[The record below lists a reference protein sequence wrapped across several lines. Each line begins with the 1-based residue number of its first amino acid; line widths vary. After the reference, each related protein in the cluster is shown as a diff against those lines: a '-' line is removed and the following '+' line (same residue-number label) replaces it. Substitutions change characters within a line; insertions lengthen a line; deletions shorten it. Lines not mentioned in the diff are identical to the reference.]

1 LLTALF
7 SILVFIIDSPPVAA
21 CQTLFFIM
29 LFIFAK
35 IPAGKVFAQYRFMV
49 FLIAPVVILQ
59 TVFGGGLITGLMI
72 ACRIISLCVL
82 LPLLTMTT
90 STGDIAFGITRLGFN
105 YKTAY
110 IITSAF
116 NILPLFQEDAR
127 QLIDA
132 RRLRGY
138 VPRLS
143 RFTEFHGGKD
153 DSRTKTPC
161 TSVSSVVNS
170 FSMFGEYAKIAL
182 PLMIKAM
189 RRAAVVGLAM
199 DARAFGAYR
208 ARTWRAR
215 TWHTGTSPHE
225 AGMSAVDFTALA
237 ASVVYSAIIIT
248 INFIKK

>member
-1 LLTALF
+1 
-7 SILVFIIDSPPVAA
+7 
-21 CQTLFFIM
+21 M

-35 IPAGKVFAQYRFMV
+35 IPIGKVFAQYRFMV
-49 FLIAPVVILQ
+49 FLIALVVILQ

-72 ACRIISLCVL
+72 ACRIVSLCVL

-90 STGDIAFGITRLGFN
+90 STGDIALCLTRLGFN

-138 VPRLS
+138 MPRGYMPH
-143 RFTEFHGGKD
+143 RKNVFA
-153 DSRTKTPC
+153 
-161 TSVSSVVNS
+161 N
-170 FSMFGEYAKIAL
+170 FGEYAKIAL

-189 RRAAVVGLAM
+189 RRAAATGLAM

-208 ARTWRAR
+208 ARTWRTS
-215 TWHTGTSPHE
+215 TWRAGTSPHE
-225 AGMSAVDFTALA
+225 TGMSAVDFTVLVAG
-237 ASVVYSAIIIT
+237 VVYAAIIIT